1 MTHDGLVKRAAVVTV
16 LALTACYRTTTAPPI
31 VGNDP
36 TVNGAGMSLAG
47 GPNCDGD
54 DLEQPVVDVNPEGRL
69 RSHTSGPLTDW
80 TWAGM
85 PLPSYVAE
93 RISTLELLLADRA
106 DGGTLAFYREPY
118 EQTSCTLGG
127 GRNCKYIA
135 RFYSPAGKLRWAL
148 NLSSVLSR
156 PDRIEVQDIRL
167 ANGVLYLNEACQS
180 YSAEAGGTCS
190 RLVAIDPV
198 AKQVLWR
205 TEPLISNG
213 RFRVRGCY
221 IIAGY
226 GFTDERDYVHL
237 VDRGTG
243 EVVQRIPV
251 SSSPGQLDLV
261 APDRLDATLYSGV
274 VRRYRLV
281 DVETDHGSLAELDAP
296 EQFGGAGYGGAP

>member
-1 MTHDGLVKRAAVVTV
+1 MTHDAVVRRAALAA

-36 TVNGAGMSLAG
+36 TVDGAAIVAG
-47 GPNCDGD
+47 GPNCERD
-54 DLEQPVVDVNPEGRL
+54 DLEQPVVDLNPEGRL

-80 TWAGM
+80 TWAGA
-85 PLPSYVAE
+85 PLPPYVDE

-106 DGGTLAFYREPY
+106 DGGTFALYREPY
-118 EQTSCTLGG
+118 EQTSCQLAG

-135 RFYSPAGKLRWAL
+135 RFYSTQGKLRWAL

-156 PDRIEVQDIRL
+156 PDQIEVQDIRL

-180 YSAEAGGTCS
+180 YSAAAGGACS

-205 TEPLISNG
+205 TEPLVSNG

-243 EVVQRIPV
+243 KVVQRILV
-251 SSSPGQLDLV
+251 SSSPGRLELV
-261 APDRLDATLYSGV
+261 ARDRLDATLYSGV